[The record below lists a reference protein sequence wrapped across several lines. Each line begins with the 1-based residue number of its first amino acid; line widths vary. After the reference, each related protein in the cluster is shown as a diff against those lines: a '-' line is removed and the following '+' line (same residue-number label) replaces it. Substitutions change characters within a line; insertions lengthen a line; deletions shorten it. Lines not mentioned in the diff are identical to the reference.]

1 MTVILRSY
9 CESESRSVVSDSLQ
23 PHGLYSPWNS
33 PGQHTGV
40 GSHSLL
46 QGIFPT
52 QVFCIA
58 VAGGF
63 FTNWAIREAK
73 NCRSIKTIVLS
84 FKWST
89 SVKNYQKGY
98 WEQGRKSYTSF
109 VTQSHGSFVPTLS
122 ERVLLRFNG
131 NCFPRLNLFLPWRT
145 LVLQFSP
152 FSIIISLTLTRD

>member
-1 MTVILRSY
+1 MKVAQWCLTLCNPMDCIVHGILQASIQ
-9 CESESRSVVSDSLQ
+9 EWEAIPFSRGSSQ
-23 PHGLYSPWNS
+23 PRYR
-33 PGQHTGV
+33 
-40 GSHSLL
+40 
-46 QGIFPT
+46 T

-63 FTNWAIREAK
+63 FTNWAIREAQY
-73 NCRSIKTIVLS
+73 CRSIKTIVLS

-89 SVKNYQKGY
+89 SVENYQKGY